1 MATLRMTPVVDAPRP
16 NKRFRRS
23 TTNDSPV
30 PRTPSRPSRSA
41 STSSYPHPTR
51 RNSTTTP
58 TPHAN
63 AHSRTSSFSH
73 GSPFVSSTS
82 RSRSAAEARA
92 LLLDPAYSGV
102 CHGQQARVFVDE
114 SGVAHDPDYRMFPP
128 AVPSSPPRSNMA
140 RRGSTTSARG
150 SRYLVGSAGG
160 CSDVGVSPFAGSP
173 FAGYVD
179 FTARYSTSAGHHA
192 EDSDDEV
199 EAQMDIDED
208 AESELEWS
216 RLHASASPPGYG
228 SNSGSG
234 SATQEGGDKPE
245 EDGYAD
251 FAGMEWDEKEWRRE
265 EVVPALD
272 KHTPAPTSAKGK
284 LPASQSPPQAPA
296 LDPAPASAKSYP
308 KSKSKSK
315 KAKAESVS
323 SATARGYVPAKRSY
337 DESVQDD
344 WTRLRRVFAAATNVA
359 AAAPSI
365 NAEPRA

>member
-1 MATLRMTPVVDAPRP
+1 
-16 NKRFRRS
+16 
-23 TTNDSPV
+23 
-30 PRTPSRPSRSA
+30 
-41 STSSYPHPTR
+41 
-51 RNSTTTP
+51 
-58 TPHAN
+58 
-63 AHSRTSSFSH
+63 
-73 GSPFVSSTS
+73 
-82 RSRSAAEARA
+82 
-92 LLLDPAYSGV
+92 
-102 CHGQQARVFVDE
+102 
-114 SGVAHDPDYRMFPP
+114 MFPT
-128 AVPSSPPRSNMA
+128 VPSSPPRTNMA

-150 SRYLVGSAGG
+150 SRYPVGSVGG

-173 FAGYVD
+173 FAGYAD

-216 RLHASASPPGYG
+216 RLHASATPPGYA
-228 SNSGSG
+228 SNSGSGSG
-234 SATQEGGDKPE
+234 SATQEGGEKTE

-272 KHTPAPTSAKGK
+272 KPNSAATTAKGK
-284 LPASQSPPQAPA
+284 SAASPSPVQALAPSPAA
-296 LDPAPASAKSYP
+296 ASVKIYP

-315 KAKAESVS
+315 KAIAESVS

-344 WTRLRRVFAAATNVA
+344 WTPSCGYSVRRHWQSFTLRIRFSVFRWRRRLRRVFAAATNVA
-359 AAAPSI
+359 AAAPGV
-365 NAEPRA
+365 NAEQRA